1 MDDDERSTGWI
12 VRVKSSTDE
21 ERLFVVAESVQVT
34 ALERAKQR
42 VPAREGDDITFGGS
56 VSGEELARLGL
67 KPEDVAR
74 YEPEKRPQDD
84 GYAGDRHR

>member
-1 MDDDERSTGWI
+1 MDDDELSTGWI
-12 VRVKSSTDE
+12 VRVKSSSGE

-34 ALERAKQR
+34 ALERAKQK

-67 KPEDVAR
+67 QPGDVAPH
-74 YEPEKRPQDD
+74 EPEEPPQD